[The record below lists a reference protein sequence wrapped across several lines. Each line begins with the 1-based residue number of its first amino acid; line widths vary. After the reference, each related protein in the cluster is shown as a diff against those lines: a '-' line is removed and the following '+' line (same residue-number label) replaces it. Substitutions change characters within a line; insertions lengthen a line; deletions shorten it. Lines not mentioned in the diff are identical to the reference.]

1 MKNQFSRIPPACF
14 RFAGGVGRSEEG
26 WWLLGREAN
35 DGPPLG
41 GAAMS
46 NKQHNSERAMKEIK
60 AIGRRKEGG
69 VYDIL
74 LLLHLLLR

>member
-1 MKNQFSRIPPACF
+1 MKNQFSRSPPACF

-26 WWLLGREAN
+26 WWLLCREAN

-46 NKQHNSERAMKEIK
+46 NKQHNSERGYERNQ
-60 AIGRRKEGG
+60 GDRKEEGG
-69 VYDIL
+69 
-74 LLLHLLLR
+74 RCS